1 MKTFFSIRNNF
12 QDHPFFRKQKKESSP
27 RDLLIEDILKT
38 QYALELAYQGLDN
51 ALDPDL
57 IDCYIYE
64 VNSALKRY
72 RFLLHQADSMQL
84 FADDKTPVPLLQ
96 VSMPG
101 TLL

>member
-1 MKTFFSIRNNF
+1 MKAFFSFREHIPSY
-12 QDHPFFRKQKKESSP
+12 PFFAKQKKESSP
-27 RDLLIEDILKT
+27 RELLIEDILKT
-38 QYALELAYQGLDN
+38 QNALETAYQGLDN

-72 RFLLHQADSMQL
+72 RFLLHQADAMQL
-84 FADDKTPVPLLQ
+84 FEKEEIPVPCLP